1 MGELRLNFC
10 GREHCSRG
18 KSFAV
23 LLCGENLVENLMRIT
38 DSYIQVKETF
48 RPGVGASIEA
58 HKVSSSVIRVQF
70 LSFPLLARL
79 KWILIAAPRSE
90 RAEA

>member
-1 MGELRLNFC
+1 
-10 GREHCSRG
+10 
-18 KSFAV
+18 
-23 LLCGENLVENLMRIT
+23 MRIT